1 MAARVWSKPNPG
13 TPTWND
19 VAALIAEVERLR
31 PMEEALRFY
40 ADEENHDDRIVRKG
54 RDSGYESAPVVMD
67 RGERARA
74 ALSPDTK
81 DTPCAEHGWRGIGGV
96 PCAAC
101 RTLNEMDAAAPA
113 ESDTKEE

>member
-1 MAARVWSKPNPG
+1 MTPLDLELIKERATSVAVGAHAWAPAA
-13 TPTWND
+13 D
-19 VAALIAEVERLR
+19 ALALIAEVERLTQDRDEWKCAAEDGIVVVRRMEARLR

-81 DTPCAEHGWRGIGGV
+81 
-96 PCAAC
+96 
-101 RTLNEMDAAAPA
+101 
-113 ESDTKEE
+113 EE